1 MTGTDDERVR
11 AERARAVGL
20 FRYSLVR
27 QAADPELTTR
37 ARGRLV
43 RELARI
49 STQAV
54 RGNPFGGRET
64 ALTCDDA
71 DRQTRR
77 RQQIVLRSACQ
88 ITSL

>member
-37 ARGRLV
+37 ARVGWC
-43 RELARI
+43 A
-49 STQAV
+49 S
-54 RGNPFGGRET
+54 
-64 ALTCDDA
+64 
-71 DRQTRR
+71 
-77 RQQIVLRSACQ
+77 
-88 ITSL
+88 